1 MGFFSKLLG
10 GGDQKTTTSSSS
22 TITPKNITSPFGGI
36 TGDKNALNIEPS
48 QQLLGNYGLFGD
60 IVSGAGQQYQALD
73 SVGFENALLQRLR
86 DMSRFDEEQQSS
98 NLISNLFGSGKLG
111 RSVYDEGGNLIQP
124 ELFNM
129 QKALDQADLMRQV
142 QALTE
147 GRNMRNDLLG
157 AATQGVN
164 LQTGLFNQ
172 PLQLANL
179 ALSGGNTAGTTVSK
193 QPSQSMLPL
202 LASAALTAW
211 NPMAGMAAGGLFGG
225 GGSTGGIAGGASTPL
240 SSLIPQTNGIYG
252 MFPGYTG

>member
-1 MGFFSKLLG
+1 MGFLNKLLG

-22 TITPKNITSPFGGI
+22 TITPKNVSSPFGEI
-36 TGDKNALNIEPS
+36 TGDSKSININPNE
-48 QQLLGNYGLFGD
+48 QLLGNYGMFGD
-60 IVSGAGQQYQALD
+60 IIGSAGQQYQNFD

-86 DMSRFDEEQQSS
+86 QMASFDEQTQSS

-147 GRNMRNDLLG
+147 GRNMRNELLN
-157 AATQGVN
+157 AATQGTN
-164 LQTGLFNQ
+164 IQTGLFNQ
-172 PLQLANL
+172 PLALANL
-179 ALSGGNTAGTTVSK
+179 ALAGGNTAGTSTSK
-193 QPSQSMLPL
+193 QSGTSMLPL
-202 LASAALTAW
+202 LASSALTAW
-211 NPMAGMAAGGLFGG
+211 NPLAGMAAGGLFGG